1 MRGLCTF
8 SSSFSRFPCFP
19 IFLRI
24 DVNGGSLE
32 ALSPDDSHTYS
43 RVEARPACEQRHVR
57 DQNASCNLRSRSW
70 AGKQETRYRPHAES
84 SSHCLLQLRAKF
96 PVLNVSSSYSEFLY
110 KNSNFGLIIRAN
122 NLLEHVC
129 ITRSFFY
136 FQIRFI
142 LTQRNPCAP

>member
-57 DQNASCNLRSRSW
+57 DQNASCNLCSRSW

-96 PVLNVSSSYSEFLY
+96 PVLNAVFRISFE
-110 KNSNFGLIIRAN
+110 NSNFDRSYYSSYIIICSSMSVSLVLFSIFRYD
-122 NLLEHVC
+122 
-129 ITRSFFY
+129 SF
-136 FQIRFI
+136 
-142 LTQRNPCAP
+142 

>member
-110 KNSNFGLIIRAN
+110 ENSNFDRSYYSSYIIICSSMSVSLVLFSIFRYD
-122 NLLEHVC
+122 
-129 ITRSFFY
+129 SF
-136 FQIRFI
+136 
-142 LTQRNPCAP
+142 

>member
-96 PVLNVSSSYSEFLY
+96 PVLNAVFRISFE
-110 KNSNFGLIIRAN
+110 NSNFDRSYYSSYIIICSSMSVSLVLFSIFRYD
-122 NLLEHVC
+122 
-129 ITRSFFY
+129 SF
-136 FQIRFI
+136 
-142 LTQRNPCAP
+142 